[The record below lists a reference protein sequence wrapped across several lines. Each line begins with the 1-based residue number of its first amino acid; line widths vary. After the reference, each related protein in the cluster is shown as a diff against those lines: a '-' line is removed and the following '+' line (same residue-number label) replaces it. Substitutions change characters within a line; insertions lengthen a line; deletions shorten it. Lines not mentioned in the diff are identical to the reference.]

1 MRLMQ
6 VLLEPEQRDALFS
19 QVSVDLGLV
28 GDFEVAMR
36 EGDVEE
42 CYRLGRRVSEALR
55 LVVEGGLGWR
65 ERTAETTVLN
75 LPDEE
80 IRRTVS
86 RMERDV
92 GAGIEYKRPEH
103 EESQAEWDGLIAT
116 KAACQA
122 VLDQVRA

>member
-1 MRLMQ
+1 MRIERTPKQ
-6 VLLEPEQRDALFS
+6 TPEGAPRSSPTAAS
-19 QVSVDLGLV
+19 RPTASGPLGTAISN
-28 GDFEVAMR
+28 GDE
-36 EGDVEE
+36 EE

-80 IRRTVS
+80 IRRTVR

-92 GAGIEYKRPEH
+92 RARIEYKRPEH
-103 EESQAEWDGLIAT
+103 EENQAEWDRLIAT
-116 KAACQA
+116 KAACQM
-122 VLDQVRA
+122 RA

>member
-1 MRLMQ
+1 MP
-6 VLLEPEQRDALFS
+6 VTLEPEERDAFFT
-19 QVSVDLGLV
+19 QVSVDLGLM
-28 GDFEVAMR
+28 GDLESAIGK
-36 EGDVEE
+36 GDEEE

-80 IRRTVS
+80 VRRTVT

-92 GAGIEYKRPEH
+92 KAGIEYNRPGH
-103 EESQAEWDGLIAT
+103 EESQAEWDELLAT

-122 VLDQVRA
+122 VLGQVRA

>member
-1 MRLMQ
+1 MP
-6 VLLEPEQRDALFS
+6 VPLEPEERDAFFS
-19 QVSVDLGLV
+19 QVSVDLGLM
-28 GDFEVAMR
+28 GDLESAIDK
-36 EGDVEE
+36 GDEEE

-65 ERTAETTVLN
+65 ERTAEATVLN

-80 IRRTVS
+80 LVRTVT

-103 EESQAEWDGLIAT
+103 EESQAEWDGLLAT